1 MREKNIT
8 IVEANLCSFLL
19 LFVCLFL
26 YCYWRP
32 ISQDEKVV
40 IPLTGLNPPHC
51 CACPKPGPGFQLTN
65 GLVCVQWYDVSSYSL
80 SWYWF
85 E

>member
-1 MREKNIT
+1 MQFSLT
-8 IVEANLCSFLL
+8 
-19 LFVCLFL
+19 VCLF
-26 YCYWRP
+26 
-32 ISQDEKVV
+32 ISVLLLKTHFSRREGCN
-40 IPLTGLNPPHC
+40 PLTGLNPPHF